1 MKNIY
6 WIILVVFVLLMGWR
20 IFQSIRDKNSTAGT
34 NPGRAGGA
42 VTVEL
47 EPVRSLDM
55 RDIGRF
61 GGSLKARTSY
71 TLAPR
76 IAGRLEKLLVNLG
89 DRVSNGQLV
98 AVMDDEVF
106 QQDLQQ
112 SRANLAVAQAQV
124 EQLRLAM
131 KAAEGVWLTTK
142 RLFEQNYE
150 SQGTMDRADAEYAAA
165 KARYDIAMAEVQK
178 AQSAVT
184 KSEIQLSYTQ
194 IRAAW
199 NGGGKTRLVGER
211 FAEEGSMLSVN
222 MPVMTLVDNSLVT
235 AEIDIIEKDYVKIKA
250 GQEVEIRTDA
260 YPDKVFPGKLVRLA
274 PVLSEVSR
282 QAKAEID
289 IPNPEG
295 LLKPGMFVRVQ
306 IIYTEHKKV
315 QAVPVAALVQ
325 RENKTGVFVADTEE
339 LTVHFVPVKTA
350 IQEGEFAEITEPL
363 IAGPVVV
370 LGRDQLQDGG
380 KIRISNRNGNSNS
393 GEGKS
398 GAKQ

>member
-1 MKNIY
+1 MKKIY
-6 WIILVVFVLLMGWR
+6 WIILVVFALLMGWR
-20 IFQSIRDKNSTAGT
+20 IFQSIRDKNSSSGM

-42 VTVEL
+42 VTVEM
-47 EPVRSLDM
+47 EPVRNLDM

-106 QQDLQQ
+106 QQDLEQAK
-112 SRANLAVAQAQV
+112 ANLAVSQAQV

-142 RLFEQNYE
+142 RLFEQSYE

-250 GQEVEIRTDA
+250 GQEVVIRTDA

-295 LLKPGMFVRVQ
+295 LLKPGMFVRVE

-315 QAVPVAALVQ
+315 QAAPVAALVQ
-325 RENKTGVFVADTEE
+325 RDGKTGVFVADTEE
-339 LTVHFVPVKTA
+339 LIVHFVPVKTG
-350 IQEGEFAEITEPL
+350 IKEGEFAEITEPQ

-370 LGRDQLQDGG
+370 LGQDQLQDGG
-380 KIRISNRNGNSNS
+380 KIRISSRNGNNNS